1 MGKPIK
7 IRAKIKGDV
16 AEIKALMPH
25 DMESGLRMNPDTDQ
39 PYPAHYITDVVVE
52 LNGEVVMTAYWGQAV
67 SKNPYVS
74 FSIKGAVIGDTVKLH
89 WNDNEG
95 DSSETEMVLKPKKKR
110 IGT

>member
-1 MGKPIK
+1 MGKQIK
-7 IRAKIKGDV
+7 IKAKIKGDA

-25 DMESGLRMNPDTDQ
+25 DMESGLRMNPETNQ
-39 PYPAHYITDVVVE
+39 PYPAHYITDVVAE

-74 FSIKGAVIGDTVKLH
+74 FSIKGAVAGDTVTLR

-95 DSSETEMVLKPKKKR
+95 DSSENEVVLK
-110 IGT
+110 

>member
-7 IRAKIKGDV
+7 IRAKIKGDI

-25 DMESGLRMNPDTDQ
+25 DMESGLRMNPETNQ
-39 PYPAHYITDVVVE
+39 LYPAHYITDVVAE

-74 FSIKGAVIGDTVKLH
+74 FSIKGAAAGDIVKLR
-89 WNDNEG
+89 WNDNTG
-95 DSSETEMVLKPKKKR
+95 DSSEKEVVLK
-110 IGT
+110 

>member
-7 IRAKIKGDV
+7 IRAKIKGDA

-25 DMESGLRMNPDTDQ
+25 DMESGLRMNPETNQ
-39 PYPAHYITDVVVE
+39 PIPAHYITDVVAE

-74 FSIKGAVIGDTVKLH
+74 FSIKGAVAGDTVTLR

-95 DSSETEMVLKPKKKR
+95 DSSEKEVVLK
-110 IGT
+110 